1 MKTSIEIDE
10 QLLTQAQALTQAKSK
25 DEVVNLAL
33 QRLIQTLRRQQMLH
47 LRGNV
52 QWDGNLDEM
61 RAV

>member
-25 DEVVNLAL
+25 EEVIDLAL

>member
-25 DEVVNLAL
+25 EEVINLAL

>member
-33 QRLIQTLRRQQMLH
+33 QTLIQALHRQQMLN

-52 QWDGNLDEM
+52 QWEGNLDEM
-61 RAV
+61 RAA